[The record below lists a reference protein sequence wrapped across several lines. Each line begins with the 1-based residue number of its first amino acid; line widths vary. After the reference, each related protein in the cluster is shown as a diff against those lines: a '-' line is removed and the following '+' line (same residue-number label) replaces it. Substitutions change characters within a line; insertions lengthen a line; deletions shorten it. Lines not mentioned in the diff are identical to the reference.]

1 MNATKSKNLSPTA
14 LGALKA
20 LRRAA
25 RNAMLLA
32 RQTQTGF
39 IISHNGK
46 IIDLNARRNRPG
58 VRRKPYT
65 AAEKALIAQK
75 HTHS

>member
-1 MNATKSKNLSPTA
+1 MNPINCSPDDPEA
-14 LGALKA
+14 AGALRA

-39 IISHNGK
+39 IVSHNGK

-65 AAEKALIAQK
+65 PEEKAAFAQK
-75 HTHS
+75 LAQR

>member
-1 MNATKSKNLSPTA
+1 MNATKAKNLSPTA
-14 LGALKA
+14 LGALRA

-39 IISHNGK
+39 IVSRNGK

-65 AAEKALIAQK
+65 PEEKAAFAQK
-75 HTHS
+75 LAQR